1 MRPHPRRKA
10 RGKVSPSQV
19 TSSTGF
25 SCGVAFRTS
34 TPVKPHVVETVTLGA
49 SSRMAHMPV
58 QEASVHRSPMCHL
71 CLALA
76 MHHHVWHST
85 RAIHVIAVQ
94 VCRFELAPPAAKSTS
109 LSSHDRSCLIRK
121 FVAAAGKAL
130 PPPPPPPP
138 PAAPIA
144 PPASQ
149 VSPHSAG
156 AQFNARVDAT
166 HTHPCL
172 LCALLCKTAS
182 A

>member
-1 MRPHPRRKA
+1 
-10 RGKVSPSQV
+10 
-19 TSSTGF
+19 
-25 SCGVAFRTS
+25 
-34 TPVKPHVVETVTLGA
+34 
-49 SSRMAHMPV
+49 MAHIPV

-94 VCRFELAPPAAKSTS
+94 VCRFELAPSPAMSAS
-109 LSSHDRSCLIRK
+109 LSSHDRLCLIRK

-130 PPPPPPPP
+130 PPPPPPP

-156 AQFNARVDAT
+156 AQFSWCNSHALCPARCVHCCARQRQLNVSCGGVTTNAGCRSQGGRAS
-166 HTHPCL
+166 L
-172 LCALLCKTAS
+172 LGDIQRLRIPS
-182 A
+182 EG